1 MEEVQSGLT
10 DFFEKRPGLYHEATA
25 EPTVMVVKGEGGGIV
40 QYPFFKTWE
49 KDDEKG
55 GMTVK
60 RWNSVDEKE
69 GRDKVERLEF
79 DEEGWLV
86 KVSVVGRDDTSSW

>member
-10 DFFEKRPGLYHEATA
+10 SFFEKRPGLYHEATA
-25 EPTVMVVKGEGGGIV
+25 EPTVMMVRGDSGGIV

-60 RWNSVDEKE
+60 RWNSVDEGE

-79 DEEGWLV
+79 DEEEWLV
-86 KVSVVGRDDTSSW
+86 KVLVVDRDDIIS